1 MRIKKLMEERNAK
14 VAEMRSLNEAA
25 KAREE
30 QRMTKEESEQFRKL
44 EAEVDSLDEEIRQA
58 EKLEALDKRVAEQ
71 RAASQTPAEQP
82 SQKEVELRAFA
93 NYLRDGRI
101 TEEVRTALTTE
112 NSAVMIPK
120 EISQQIILGL
130 QGQFELMSKFGLR
143 ITPHAKTFVEPILS
157 GDMTLKR
164 ITVGAANDEGTAA
177 FEGIEIKAYDYRLPV
192 IPLSLTLLEGSDA
205 DIQGAI
211 VALFTEHIARGLT
224 KLALTGGTAAD
235 GVSALVPKVV
245 VATAAS
251 ATAITYSDLV
261 DLLAKVKAP
270 HSSQGVASWVMNSA
284 TRAALMKVLD
294 QNGRPIFIESAREG
308 EPDRILGRPVV
319 IDDAMDD
326 IGAGKTPILFGDL
339 KKYVMRIVQ
348 GVKVRVYQEEKFY
361 KDNCIGVQAFVTA
374 DGKLIAKT
382 GVYEPIAGLKMKAS

>member
-1 MRIKKLMEERNAK
+1 MRIKKLIEERNAK

-44 EAEVDSLDEEIRQA
+44 ESEVDSLDEEIRQA
-58 EKLEALDKRVAEQ
+58 EKLEALDKRIAEQ
-71 RAASQTPAEQP
+71 RAASQTPAGQP

-143 ITPHAKTFVEPILS
+143 ITPHAKTFVEPILT
-157 GDMTLKR
+157 GNMTLKR
-164 ITVGAANDEGTAA
+164 ISVGTANDEGTAA

-211 VALFTEHIARGLT
+211 VALLTEHIARGLT

-326 IGAGKTPILFGDL
+326 IGAGKVPILFGDL

>member
-44 EAEVDSLDEEIRQA
+44 ESEVDSLDEEIRQA
-58 EKLEALDKRVAEQ
+58 QKMEDIDKRVAEQ

-93 NYLRDGRI
+93 NYLREGRI

-211 VALFTEHIARGLT
+211 VALLTEHIARGLT

-245 VATAAS
+245 VTTAAS

-326 IGAGKTPILFGDL
+326 IGAGKVPILFGDL

>member
-1 MRIKKLMEERNAK
+1 MRIKKLIEERNAK

-58 EKLEALDKRVAEQ
+58 QKMEDLDKRVAEQ
-71 RAASQTPAEQP
+71 RAVSQTPAGQP

-143 ITPHAKTFVEPILS
+143 ITPHAKTFVEPILT

-164 ITVGAANDEGTAA
+164 ISVGAANDEGTAA

-211 VALFTEHIARGLT
+211 VALLTEHIARGLT

-245 VATAAS
+245 VANAAS

-326 IGAGKTPILFGDL
+326 IGAGKVPILFGDL

>member
-1 MRIKKLMEERNAK
+1 MEERNAK

-211 VALFTEHIARGLT
+211 VALLTEHIARGLT

>member
-30 QRMTKEESEQFRKL
+30 QRMTKEESGQFRKL

-157 GDMTLKR
+157 GGMTLKR
-164 ITVGAANDEGTAA
+164 ITVGAANDEGAAA

-211 VALFTEHIARGLT
+211 VSLLTEHIARGLT

-326 IGAGKTPILFGDL
+326 IGAGKVPIIFGDL

>member
-1 MRIKKLMEERNAK
+1 MRIKKLMEECNAK
-14 VAEMRSLNEAA
+14 VAEMRSLTEAA

-58 EKLEALDKRVAEQ
+58 QKMEDLDKRVAEQ
-71 RAASQTPAEQP
+71 RAASQTPAGQP

-143 ITPHAKTFVEPILS
+143 ITPHAKTFVEPILT

-164 ITVGAANDEGTAA
+164 ISVGAANDEGTAA

-211 VALFTEHIARGLT
+211 VALLTEHIARGLT

-251 ATAITYSDLV
+251 ASAISYSDLV

-326 IGAGKTPILFGDL
+326 IGAGKVPILFGDL

-382 GVYEPIAGLKMKAS
+382 GVYEPIAGLNMKAS

>member
-44 EAEVDSLDEEIRQA
+44 EDEVESLDEEIRQA
-58 EKLEALDKRVAEQ
+58 EKLESLDKRVAEQ
-71 RAASQTPAEQP
+71 RAASQTPAGQP

-143 ITPHAKTFVEPILS
+143 ITPHAKTFVEPILT

-164 ITVGAANDEGTAA
+164 ISVGAANDEGTAA

-211 VALFTEHIARGLT
+211 VALLTEHIARGLT

-326 IGAGKTPILFGDL
+326 IGAGKVPILFGDL

-382 GVYEPIAGLKMKAS
+382 GVYEPIAGLKMKAA

>member
-58 EKLEALDKRVAEQ
+58 QKMEDLDKRVAEQ
-71 RAASQTPAEQP
+71 RAASQTPAGQP

-143 ITPHAKTFVEPILS
+143 ITPHAKTFVEPILT

-164 ITVGAANDEGTAA
+164 ISVGAANDEGAAA

-211 VALFTEHIARGLT
+211 VALLTEHIARGLT

-326 IGAGKTPILFGDL
+326 IGAGKVPILFGDL

>member
-1 MRIKKLMEERNAK
+1 MEERNAK

-143 ITPHAKTFVEPILS
+143 ITPHAKTFVEPILT

-164 ITVGAANDEGTAA
+164 ISVGAANDEGAAA

-211 VALFTEHIARGLT
+211 VALLTEHIARGLT

-382 GVYEPIAGLKMKAS
+382 GVYEPIAGLKMKSA

>member
-143 ITPHAKTFVEPILS
+143 ITPHAKTFVEPILT

-164 ITVGAANDEGTAA
+164 ISVGAANDEGTAA

-211 VALFTEHIARGLT
+211 VALLTEHIARGLT

-245 VATAAS
+245 VANAAS

-326 IGAGKTPILFGDL
+326 IGAGKVPILFGDL

>member
-1 MRIKKLMEERNAK
+1 MIKKLIEERNAK

-25 KAREE
+25 KSREE
-30 QRMTKEESEQFRKL
+30 KRMTAEESDRFDTLEEEVRGLDKEIHRAEVM
-44 EAEVDSLDEEIRQA
+44 EAEDKRQA
-58 EKLEALDKRVAEQ
+58 EM
-71 RAASQTPAEQP
+71 RAAATAVQNTENT
-82 SQKEVELRAFA
+82 ELRAFA
-93 NYLRDGRI
+93 NYLREGRI
-101 TEEVRTALTTE
+101 SEETRTVLTTE

-130 QGQFELMSKFGLR
+130 QGHFELMSKIGLR
-143 ITPHAKTFVEPILS
+143 ITPHAKSFVEPILS

-192 IPLSLTLLEGSDA
+192 IPISLTLLDGSDA

-211 VALFTEHIARGLT
+211 VALLTEHIARGLT
-224 KLALTGGTAAD
+224 NLALTGGTASD

-245 VATAAS
+245 TTNAAS
-251 ATAITYSDLV
+251 ATAVSYNDLV

-270 HSSQGVASWVMNSA
+270 HSSQGVASWLMNSA

-319 IDDAMDD
+319 IDDNMPD
-326 IGAGKTPILFGDL
+326 IGASKVPIIFGDL
-339 KKYVMRIVQ
+339 RKYVLRIVQ

-374 DGKLIAKT
+374 DGKLIAKS
-382 GVYEPIAGLKMKAS
+382 GSYEPLAGLKMKAS

>member
-1 MRIKKLMEERNAK
+1 MIKKLIEERNAK

-25 KAREE
+25 KSREE
-30 QRMTKEESEQFRKL
+30 KRMTAEESAKFDTLEEEVRGLDKEIHRAEVM
-44 EAEVDSLDEEIRQA
+44 EAEDKRQA
-58 EKLEALDKRVAEQ
+58 EM
-71 RAASQTPAEQP
+71 RAAATAVQNTENT
-82 SQKEVELRAFA
+82 ELRAFA
-93 NYLRDGRI
+93 NYLREGRI
-101 TEEVRTALTTE
+101 SEETRTVLTTE

-130 QGQFELMSKFGLR
+130 QGQFELMSKIGLR
-143 ITPHAKTFVEPILS
+143 ITPHAKSFVEPILS

-164 ITVGAANDEGTAA
+164 ITVGAANDEGAAA

-192 IPLSLTLLEGSDA
+192 IPISLTLLDGSDA

-211 VALFTEHIARGLT
+211 VALLTEHIARGLT
-224 KLALTGGTAAD
+224 NLALTGGTASD
-235 GVSALVPKVV
+235 GVSALVPKVI
-245 VATAAS
+245 TTTSAS
-251 ATAITYSDLV
+251 ATAVSYNDLV

-270 HSSQGVASWVMNSA
+270 HSSQGVASWLMNSA

-319 IDDAMDD
+319 IDDNMPD
-326 IGAGKTPILFGDL
+326 IGASKVPIIFGDL
-339 KKYVMRIVQ
+339 RKYVLRIVQ

-374 DGKLIAKT
+374 DGKLIAKS
-382 GVYEPIAGLKMKAS
+382 GSYEPLAGLKMKAS

>member
-1 MRIKKLMEERNAK
+1 MGIKKLMEERNAK
-14 VAEMRSLNEAA
+14 VAEMRSLKETA

-30 QRMTKEESEQFRKL
+30 QRMTKEESAQFLKL
-44 EAEVDSLDEEIRQA
+44 EEEVDSLNEEIRQE

-71 RAASQTPAEQP
+71 RAASQTPAGQP

-112 NSAVMIPK
+112 NSAIMIPK

-130 QGQFELMSKFGLR
+130 QGKFELMSKLDVQ
-143 ITPHAKTFVEPILS
+143 ITPHAKSFMMPILS

-164 ITVGAANDEGTAA
+164 ISIGAANDEGSGTLD
-177 FEGIEIKAYDYRLPV
+177 GIEIKAYDYRLPV

-211 VALFTEHIARGLT
+211 VALLTEHIARGLT
-224 KLALTGGTAAD
+224 KLVLTGGTAAD
-235 GVSALVPKVV
+235 GVSAIVPKVV

-294 QNGRPIFIESAREG
+294 QNGRPIFMESVRNG

-326 IGAGKTPILFGDL
+326 IGAGKVPILFGDL

>member
-1 MRIKKLMEERNAK
+1 MEERNAK

-143 ITPHAKTFVEPILS
+143 ITPHAKTFVEPILT

-164 ITVGAANDEGTAA
+164 ISVGAANDEGTAA

-211 VALFTEHIARGLT
+211 VALLTEHIARGLT

-245 VATAAS
+245 VANAAS

-326 IGAGKTPILFGDL
+326 IGAGKVPILFGDL

>member
-1 MRIKKLMEERNAK
+1 MIKKLIEERNAK

-25 KAREE
+25 KSREE
-30 QRMTKEESEQFRKL
+30 KRMTAEESDRFDTLEQEVRSLDKEIHRAEVM
-44 EAEVDSLDEEIRQA
+44 EAE
-58 EKLEALDKRVAEQ
+58 DKRLAEE
-71 RAASQTPAEQP
+71 RSKSGAAAAKSGENI
-82 SQKEVELRAFA
+82 ELRAFA

-101 TEEVRTALTTE
+101 TEETRTALTTE

-130 QGQFELMSKFGLR
+130 QGQFELMSKIGLR
-143 ITPHAKTFVEPILS
+143 ITPHAKSFVEPILS

-164 ITVGAANDEGTAA
+164 ISVGAANDEGAAA

-192 IPLSLTLLEGSDA
+192 IPISLTLLDGSDA

-211 VALFTEHIARGLT
+211 VALLTEHIARGLT
-224 KLALTGGTAAD
+224 NLALTGGTASD

-245 VATAAS
+245 TTTAAS
-251 ATAITYSDLV
+251 ATAVSYNDLV

-270 HSSQGVASWVMNSA
+270 HSSQGVASWLMNSA

-319 IDDAMDD
+319 IDDNMPD
-326 IGAGKTPILFGDL
+326 IGASKVPIIFGDL
-339 KKYVMRIVQ
+339 RKYVLRIVQ

-374 DGKLIAKT
+374 DGKLIAKS
-382 GVYEPIAGLKMKAS
+382 GSYEPLAGLKMKAS